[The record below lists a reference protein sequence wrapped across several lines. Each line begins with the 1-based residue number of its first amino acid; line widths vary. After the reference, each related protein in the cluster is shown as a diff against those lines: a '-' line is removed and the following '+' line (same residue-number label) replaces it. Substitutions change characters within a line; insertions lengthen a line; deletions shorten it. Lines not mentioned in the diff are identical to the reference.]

1 MKSKNGNTGNKGVPE
16 YSGFGKI
23 VPVGGYD
30 DEELEDHIDEKIRL
44 TRDLIEASR
53 TMGSEEARYL
63 VDAYYATQENRK
75 RTDNQVRALGVE
87 PHFLIQWLSDKNRTL
102 EHQIGRA
109 LDTYTQAHPMGD
121 WMRCAPGYSEVWIE
135 HRKRVKISELV
146 TGDNV
151 ISFDRRHARLTRP
164 QKIEVS
170 SRPYKGTM
178 IEINTDDH
186 RTETTPNHK
195 WLIRFNR
202 KETGVTVYLM
212 QSGERFRVG
221 RTSLFGSRKEGSDQY
236 WRLGVQHRARNE
248 RASVWILQIFSTDR
262 EAAIY
267 EHFVSA
273 EYGITETVFKE
284 NRPGGALGFTQY
296 EIDSLFGLLDKEKQ
310 LRRAIRCLRDHG
322 RDIRWPLYSWGD
334 EDNIQSPT
342 QGIVTHATNLIAD
355 VMQVPLPTPVYSGV
369 DWLDIKALN
378 RNHFEG
384 PVYSMDVANHHKY
397 IQDGLI
403 TNNSIV
409 GIGPVLSA
417 GLLAH
422 IDMARCPTVGHIWQ
436 FAGIAGPVAEPA
448 SRYASYRIDFGT
460 EIDPNK
466 PPSIVLADD
475 REATPYFPDG
485 PTAYVYR
492 ITVGTQDAP
501 LATYKGKTLSE
512 TTEPVSCEIQYKY
525 LGQKPWEKGMKRP
538 FNATLKVICWKIGQ
552 SFMKLSNR
560 EDCYYGRTYRDRK
573 AYEIANN
580 EAGILAEQA
589 AKALPHFRKTTEAYK
604 WYEKGML
611 PPAHID
617 ARARRYAVKLFLSHM
632 HGEWHEKFFGKPA
645 PLPYPIAHL
654 QHVHFIPPSVGQTKT
669 QQPQPIQR

>member
-1 MKSKNGNTGNKGVPE
+1 MKSKNGKTPVGVPD

-23 VPVGGYD
+23 APVGGYD
-30 DEELEDHIDEKIRL
+30 EEELEDHIDEKIRL

-121 WMRCAPGYSEVWIE
+121 WMR
-135 HRKRVKISELV
+135 
-146 TGDNV
+146 
-151 ISFDRRHARLTRP
+151 
-164 QKIEVS
+164 
-170 SRPYKGTM
+170 
-178 IEINTDDH
+178 
-186 RTETTPNHK
+186 
-195 WLIRFNR
+195 
-202 KETGVTVYLM
+202 GV
-212 QSGERFRVG
+212 
-221 RTSLFGSRKEGSDQY
+221 
-236 WRLGVQHRARNE
+236 
-248 RASVWILQIFSTDR
+248 
-262 EAAIY
+262 
-267 EHFVSA
+267 
-273 EYGITETVFKE
+273 
-284 NRPGGALGFTQY
+284 
-296 EIDSLFGLLDKEKQ
+296 
-310 LRRAIRCLRDHG
+310 
-322 RDIRWPLYSWGD
+322 
-334 EDNIQSPT
+334 
-342 QGIVTHATNLIAD
+342 
-355 VMQVPLPTPVYSGV
+355 
-369 DWLDIKALN
+369 
-378 RNHFEG
+378 
-384 PVYSMDVANHHKY
+384 
-397 IQDGLI
+397 
-403 TNNSIV
+403 V

-422 IDMARCPTVGHIWQ
+422 IDMIHCPTVGHIWQ

-448 SRYASYRIDFGT
+448 SRYASYRIDFRT

-466 PPSIVLADD
+466 PPLVEAADG
-475 REATPYFPDG
+475 RPLTPYFPDG
-485 PTAYVYR
+485 PTAHVYR
-492 ITVGTQDAP
+492 LTVGQNDAP
-501 LATYKGKTLSE
+501 LPVYKGE
-512 TTEPVSCEIQYKY
+512 TIMERDERVEAGKWIVCEIQYKY

-632 HGEWHEKFFGKPA
+632 HGEWYEKFFGRPA

-669 QQPQPIQR
+669 NQPIQR